1 MDVVWL
7 TQAAAVW
14 DLEFCILTVAFRVH
28 NWYRG
33 LVKLEASREMERE
46 QWGHLFW
53 SEWKRGQGRCR
64 LT

>member
-14 DLEFCILTVAFRVH
+14 DLEFCVLTVAFHVY

-33 LVKLEASREMERE
+33 LVKAGSFERD
-46 QWGHLFW
+46 GAGTMGSFVLV
-53 SEWKRGQGRCR
+53 
-64 LT
+64 

>member
-14 DLEFCILTVAFRVH
+14 DLEFCILTVAFRVY
-28 NWYRG
+28 NWYRE
-33 LVKLEASREMERE
+33 LVKLEASRETEQE

-53 SEWKRGQGRCR
+53 SE
-64 LT
+64 